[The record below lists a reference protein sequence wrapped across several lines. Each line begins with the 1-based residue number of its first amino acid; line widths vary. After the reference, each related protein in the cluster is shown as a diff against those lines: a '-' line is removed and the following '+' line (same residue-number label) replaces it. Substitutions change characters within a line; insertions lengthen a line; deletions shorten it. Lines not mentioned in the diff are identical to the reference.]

1 MKEELMKKLLIKLT
15 EQIEKISPS
24 GPNGVDYYL
33 LLYYAEDEK
42 CSKCGEKGGFV
53 AVKLKPSSYY
63 YDENVT
69 EEDLVVYCGKCI
81 DKVKTVEKNVW
92 GEQMTFAKV
101 KDAKGDWIGTVAKC
115 WECGQSDFIYYHDDD
130 DDD

>member
-1 MKEELMKKLLIKLT
+1 MQKELIGKLLIKLT

-33 LLYYAEDEK
+33 LLYYAEDKK

-53 AVKLKPSSYY
+53 SIKLKSPSYY
-63 YDENVT
+63 YDESVT

-81 DKVKTVEKNVW
+81 DKVKIVEKNVW
-92 GEQMTFAKV
+92 KEQMTFVKV
-101 KDAKGDWIGTVAKC
+101 KDAKGNWIGTVTKC
-115 WECGQSDFIYYHDDD
+115 WECGQVDFICHDDD
-130 DDD
+130 